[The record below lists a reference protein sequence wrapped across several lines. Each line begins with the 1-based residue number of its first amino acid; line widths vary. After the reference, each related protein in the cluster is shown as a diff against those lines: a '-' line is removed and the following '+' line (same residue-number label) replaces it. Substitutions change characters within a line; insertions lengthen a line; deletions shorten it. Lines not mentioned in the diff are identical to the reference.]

1 MPNQLTEKYN
11 IVLSPELRKF
21 IRDHSALFW
30 SIPEDKKEEISE
42 AVLVE
47 YILNYGTLS
56 DCRELIRLMGIKHIA
71 GVFQKVEG
79 RQKMNYFPEIYN
91 FFSLY
96 FARYA

>member
-1 MPNQLTEKYN
+1 M
-11 IVLSPELRKF
+11 LSPDIKQF

-30 SIPEDKKEEISE
+30 SIPEDRKEEISE

-47 YILNYGTLS
+47 YILNYGTLA
-56 DCRELIRLMGIKHIA
+56 DCRELMRLMGIKHIA
-71 GVFQKVEG
+71 GVFKQAKG
-79 RQKMNYFPEIYN
+79 RQKLNYYPEIYN

>member
-1 MPNQLTEKYN
+1 M
-11 IVLSPELRKF
+11 LSPDIKQF

-30 SIPEDKKEEISE
+30 SIPEDRKEEISE

-47 YILNYGTLS
+47 YILNYGTLA

-71 GVFQKVEG
+71 GVFKQAKG
-79 RQKMNYFPEIYN
+79 RQKLNYYPEIYN

>member
-1 MPNQLTEKYN
+1 M
-11 IVLSPELRKF
+11 LSPDIKQF

-30 SIPEDKKEEISE
+30 SIPEDRKEEFSE

-47 YILNYGTLS
+47 YILNYGTLA

-71 GVFQKVEG
+71 GVFKQAKG
-79 RQKMNYFPEIYN
+79 RQKLNYYPEIYN

>member
-1 MPNQLTEKYN
+1 MF
-11 IVLSPELRKF
+11 SPELKQF

-47 YILNYGTLS
+47 YILNYGTLA
-56 DCRELIRLMGIKHIA
+56 DCRELIRLMGIKRIA
-71 GVFQKVEG
+71 GVFQKVDG

-96 FARYA
+96 FARHA

>member
-1 MPNQLTEKYN
+1 
-11 IVLSPELRKF
+11 VLSPDIKQF

-30 SIPEDKKEEISE
+30 SIPEDRKEEISE

-47 YILNYGTLS
+47 YILNYGTLA
-56 DCRELIRLMGIKHIA
+56 DCRELMRLMGIKHIA
-71 GVFQKVEG
+71 GVFKQAKG
-79 RQKMNYFPEIYN
+79 RQKLNYYPEIYN